1 MPRCKF
7 AAWLARPSSCVAIV
21 GASGWVG
28 MALADQVLATCPDLA
43 PDRLRL
49 FGSSPRDLKLPNRQA
64 HMEPLDQA
72 ARLGDGDW
80 LVLHAAIVGDDRVEG
95 GDPAEVRRRNDA
107 LLNQV
112 LGLAETGQ
120 TRRLVA
126 FSSGAAHRPDAGS
139 AARRAY
145 ATMKRDHEAAAA
157 EWGRRTGRAV
167 LIPRVFNLGGPFINH
182 AEAYALGDFIL
193 ALARRGRIAIGA
205 ADPVFRGFVH
215 VSEMARV
222 VLDMAVDEAQSA
234 EPFDIGGAEVVELG
248 ALALVVGEALG
259 RADPAIDRPEPGD
272 GPGDWYVGD
281 GRRYQSALFRRG
293 EAPTPLARIV
303 ADTVAYLE
311 ATGALAGAP
320 DGA

>member
-7 AAWLARPSSCVAIV
+7 AAWLARPSSRVAIV

-43 PDRLRL
+43 SDRLRL
-49 FGSSPRDLKLPNRQA
+49 FGSSPRGLKLRDRQA
-64 HMEPLDQA
+64 QMEPLNDA

-80 LVLHAAIVGDDRVEG
+80 LVLHAAIIGGDRVEG
-95 GDPAEVRRRNDA
+95 DDLAEVRRRNDA
-107 LLNQV
+107 LLDQV
-112 LGLAETGQ
+112 LALAETGE

-126 FSSGAAHRPDAGS
+126 FSSGAAHRLDAGS
-139 AARRAY
+139 PARRAY
-145 ATMKRDHEAAAA
+145 ATMKRDHEAATADWA
-157 EWGRRTGRAV
+157 RRTGRAV

-193 ALARRGRIAIGA
+193 ALSRRGRIAIGA
-205 ADPVFRGFVH
+205 ADPVFRSFVH

-222 VLDMAVDEAQSA
+222 ILDMALDEAQSA
-234 EPFDIGGAEVVELG
+234 EPFDVGGAEAVELG
-248 ALALVVGEALG
+248 TLARAVGDALG

-293 EAPTPLARIV
+293 ERPTPLARIV

-311 ATGALAGAP
+311 ATGSPTSADSA
-320 DGA
+320 